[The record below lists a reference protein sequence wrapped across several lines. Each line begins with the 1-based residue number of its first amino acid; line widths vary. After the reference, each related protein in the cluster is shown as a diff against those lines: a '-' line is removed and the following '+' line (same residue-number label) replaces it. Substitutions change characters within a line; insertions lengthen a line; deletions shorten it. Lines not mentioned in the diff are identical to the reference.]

1 MVENVNVLNPIAEV
15 STAFRSIDNLFFCE
29 ILIIKGGLDS
39 VKVLFGNITSFNF
52 RLEILKFFKEFCR
65 VLELGI
71 LALPWITTWSVKSS
85 LFINRD

>member
-1 MVENVNVLNPIAEV
+1 MVESVNVLNPIAEV
-15 STAFRSIDNLFFCE
+15 TTAFRSIDDLFFCE
-29 ILIIKGGLDS
+29 ILIFKGGLNS
-39 VKVLFGNITSFNF
+39 VKVLFGNFTSFNF
-52 RLEILKFFKEFCR
+52 SLVFLKFVKEILR